1 MTLAADLDRYL
12 TLFEPFQ
19 RRLDP
24 LKDLFAHA
32 PDPIS
37 RQTLPGHVTGSGLVT
52 DGERLLVIHH
62 VRLGRWLQPGGHLD
76 PGETP
81 LQAALRETLEETG
94 ARAAAGPWHLRTG
107 LPVDIDAHVIPASP
121 KRGEAEHIHF
131 DYRFVLG
138 AARSGDA
145 VANAVEVSDARWV
158 TASEAKTLA
167 LPADLWRALHRAAD
181 LGLLAPSWRYRPS

>member
-1 MTLAADLDRYL
+1 MRLAADLDRYL
-12 TLFEPFQ
+12 TVFEPFQ

-24 LKDLFAHA
+24 LKALFAEA

-37 RQTLPGHVTGSGLVT
+37 RQTMPGHVTGSGIVT

-62 VRLGRWLQPGGHLD
+62 VRLDRWLQPGGHLD

-94 ARAAAGPWHLRTG
+94 ARAAAAPWHLRTG
-107 LPVDIDAHVIPASP
+107 LPVDIDAHVIPASQ

-131 DYRFVLG
+131 DYRFVLRADP
-138 AARSGDA
+138 AAEA
-145 VANAVEVSDARWV
+145 VVNEAEVSAMRWV
-158 TASEAKTLA
+158 TASEAKGLA
-167 LPADLWRALHRAAD
+167 LPADLWRALHRAAE
-181 LGLLAPSWRYRPS
+181 LGLLAPGWRYRP